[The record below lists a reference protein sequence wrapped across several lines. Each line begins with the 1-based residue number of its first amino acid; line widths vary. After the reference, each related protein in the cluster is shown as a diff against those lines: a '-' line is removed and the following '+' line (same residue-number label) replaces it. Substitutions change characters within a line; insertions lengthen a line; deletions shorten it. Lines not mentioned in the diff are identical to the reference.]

1 MSETLLQIRANQAK
15 NKKDKRER
23 KSRGFRLL
31 RGCYI
36 YLPKEFTFVLQT
48 QEVQNYLQLSYHL
61 NTYNYC

>member
-1 MSETLLQIRANQAK
+1 MSETLLQIRANQVK

-36 YLPKEFTFVLQT
+36 YLPKGYTFVLQT
-48 QEVQNYLQLSYHL
+48 QEI
-61 NTYNYC
+61 